1 MRPTDRLDFLNS
13 TGSWASDANGV
24 TTTGLDDVD
33 LWIGGLAEKQMTD
46 GGLFGST
53 FAFVFETQL
62 EKLQNGDRF
71 YYLERNAGLNFFT
84 ELEDTSFAE
93 MIMRN
98 TDATHLPFDV
108 FSTPDFTIEAGD
120 QTTWPAD
127 LVKRRTTASGLPA
140 ISTSCWAAPPALTS
154 LTSGGGNDTI
164 WGDDGNDVL
173 AGGDGND
180 AVMGG
185 AGDDKISDSS
195 GDDVLRGGDGNDTIS
210 SGPGEDLLLGGAGD
224 DLIKGGQDEVAK
236 EAFGGLG
243 NDIIH
248 SGGGPDEV
256 FGNEG
261 DDWINGGPMD
271 DELFGDNEHPQ
282 NHSTIIAHDVLIG
295 GHRQQ
300 PHGRREW

>member
-1 MRPTDRLDFLNS
+1 MNS

-33 LWIGGLAEKQMTD
+33 LWIGGLAEKQMAD
-46 GGLFGST
+46 GGLLGST

-127 LVKRRTTASGLPA
+127 LVKTAHNGIRFTGDQHVVLGGTA
-140 ISTSCWAAPPALTS
+140 GTDR

-173 AGGDGND
+173 AGGAGND

-185 AGDDKISDSS
+185 AGNDKISDS
-195 GDDVLRGGDGNDTIS
+195 
-210 SGPGEDLLLGGAGD
+210 
-224 DLIKGGQDEVAK
+224 
-236 EAFGGLG
+236 
-243 NDIIH
+243 
-248 SGGGPDEV
+248 
-256 FGNEG
+256 
-261 DDWINGGPMD
+261 
-271 DELFGDNEHPQ
+271 
-282 NHSTIIAHDVLIG
+282 
-295 GHRQQ
+295 
-300 PHGRREW
+300 